1 MPVCARATLYL
12 CDGATALRLYCVC
25 SWWACM
31 EAKAETDTERPSWL
45 RTILIGRRP
54 ERTLVRIVVLVV
66 TCLVVFRFVF
76 LPIRVEGASMAPT
89 YKDRR
94 VNFVNRLAYLFHE
107 PQRGDVVAI
116 KLSGISVM
124 YMKRIIGLPGDTVA
138 FHDGRAYINGQLL
151 AEPYVKF
158 PSSWEQEAKRLGP
171 MEYYFVGDNRSM
183 PQADHTQGKADRER
197 IVGKVLL

>member
-1 MPVCARATLYL
+1 
-12 CDGATALRLYCVC
+12 
-25 SWWACM
+25 M
-31 EAKAETDTERPSWL
+31 EAEMETERPSWL

-66 TCLVVFRFVF
+66 TCFVFFRFVF

-94 VNFVNRLAYLFHE
+94 VNFVNRLAYLLHE

-116 KLSGISVM
+116 RLSGISVM
-124 YMKRIIGLPGDTVA
+124 YMKRIVGLPGETIA
-138 FHDGRAYINGQLL
+138 FHDGRVYINGQPL

-158 PSSWEQEAKRLGP
+158 PSSWEHEAQRLGP
-171 MEYYFVGDNRSM
+171 TEYYFVGDNRSM
-183 PQADHTQGKADRER
+183 PQADHTQGKADQER